1 MNLLETTYL
10 VLLESKHYCIFFMSV
25 FNPVADSANDDPDH
39 YTFIFLVADSGLR
52 KVERGVGRTGCHVH
66 RENNEVPFFLT
77 LMNKI
82 RKFCMCIVV
91 IHVKLWLRQK
101 RNVKITA

>member
-52 KVERGVGRTGCHVH
+52 KVERGVGRNFQKCYIIYNT
-66 RENNEVPFFLT
+66 F
-77 LMNKI
+77 I
-82 RKFCMCIVV
+82 RIFI
-91 IHVKLWLRQK
+91 
-101 RNVKITA
+101 

>member
-66 RENNEVPFFLT
+66 RENNEVPSNPPPPRLNFKAEHNII
-77 LMNKI
+77 MS
-82 RKFCMCIVV
+82 
-91 IHVKLWLRQK
+91 
-101 RNVKITA
+101 